1 MPVHA
6 AASEVHR
13 SLELVARPLLEL
25 VHRITGME
33 TSFLTSIDWQEQT
46 QEVLFALN
54 AEAVITAEGSQVP
67 WAQSMC
73 RWAFLSGREA
83 TAAVPQDFPGSIGA
97 EVAGMQSFM
106 AIPVVQADDAVLG
119 TVCAASRRPVTVDSD
134 SLQMIHLIAE
144 ALAHQ
149 LALEADLK
157 HEQQRSRDA
166 ESQLQQV
173 AQTAQEM
180 ERLAATDW
188 LTGLANRRGFM
199 ARWEQEL
206 ARSARQDYGISVLM
220 LDLDDFKSVND
231 RGGHAAGDAVLRA
244 LTDCMRKVVR
254 TDDLPARVG
263 GDEFAVA
270 VTFTHGA
277 SALAVAER
285 IAQEFRERDPAS
297 GQACTVS
304 IGISSS
310 ANHPR
315 RALLDEADRALY
327 RAKSHGGDRIEFAGD
342 LLELRAPSRPPLP
355 ASDRTN
361 WD

>member
-1 MPVHA
+1 VSA
-6 AASEVHR
+6 QAESSEVHQ
-13 SLELVARPLLEL
+13 SLEYVARPLLEL

-46 QEVLFALN
+46 QDVLFALN
-54 AEAVITAEGSQVP
+54 TETVITAEGIQVP
-67 WAQSMC
+67 WAESMC

-97 EVAGMQSFM
+97 QVAGMQSFM
-106 AIPVVQADDAVLG
+106 AIPVVQADDLVLG
-119 TVCAASRRPVTVDSD
+119 TVCAASRRPVAVDSE

-149 LALEADLK
+149 LAIEAELK
-157 HEQQRSRDA
+157 QEQERSRDV

-173 AQTAQEM
+173 ARTAKEM
-180 ERLAATDW
+180 ERLAGTDW

-206 ARSARQDYGISVLM
+206 ARSARQDYEVSVLM
-220 LDLDDFKSVND
+220 LDLDNFKSVND
-231 RGGHAAGDAVLRA
+231 QSGHAAGDAVLRA
-244 LTDCMRKVVR
+244 LADCIRKAVR

-263 GDEFAVA
+263 GDEFTVA

-285 IAQEFRERDPAS
+285 IAEEFRECEPAS

-310 ANHPR
+310 ASHPR
-315 RALLDEADRALY
+315 RALLAEADRALY
-327 RAKSHGGDRIEFAGD
+327 RAKSNGGDRIEFAGD
-342 LLELRAPSRPPLP
+342 LLELRAPGPPPLP
-355 ASDRTN
+355 RSDSSAQR
-361 WD
+361 